1 MVSICVSKDDCSGL
15 GAAYKNACTPQCV
28 CCVRPECV
36 LCGVCSM
43 CALRVHV
50 RTHVCQ
56 GTPFSVCLMSM
67 SAHVSRRVCT
77 WALMACVHVLMC
89 LPGPHAHITV
99 PGGDQCSDL
108 THKTGF
114 PSSQTWGQELG

>member
-1 MVSICVSKDDCSGL
+1 MSKDDCSGL

-89 LPGPHAHITV
+89 VCALVCMRKSVEQRSGKYKSEPI
-99 PGGDQCSDL
+99 
-108 THKTGF
+108 
-114 PSSQTWGQELG
+114 